1 MGNKVLRLLA
11 SKTMAYFCTIFHV
24 QNIIEMVI
32 DISENNR
39 KTFSILS
46 NHSKKV
52 CSKDLICYIK
62 LSRLAVSPHQ
72 KINAFPKL
80 V

>member
-1 MGNKVLRLLA
+1 
-11 SKTMAYFCTIFHV
+11 
-24 QNIIEMVI
+24 MVI
-32 DISENNR
+32 DISENNH
-39 KTFSILS
+39 KTFSVLS